1 MAIINGKKFSKKEKV
16 KAQISTETMIKIN
29 EYCQWANIDD
39 LGFFIEEAA
48 GFIFSKD
55 RDWKDHQ
62 RAIKRAKRQDTHAE

>member
-1 MAIINGKKFSKKEKV
+1 
-16 KAQISTETMIKIN
+16 MIKIN

-55 RDWKDHQ
+55 KDWKDHQ
-62 RAIKRAKRQDTHAE
+62 RAIKRTKRQDAHAE